1 MNQPG
6 SADTVVTL
14 DTVVTFVTTT
24 ALFAG
29 LDAAECSEVVRIM
42 EVQRFTGGED
52 VFREGDPGDAW
63 FIVFDGKATVLKQ
76 AGGGMREIAPLERG
90 AVFGEIAM
98 LDGQS
103 RSATVRASGP
113 LTVLRFRRSR
123 FEELLEQG
131 SLGAYKLVL
140 SIARVLAQRHRQL
153 THQVAQRAPES
164 GAITPAAQF
173 QISE

>member
-1 MNQPG
+1 MDQPG

-14 DTVVTFVTTT
+14 DAVVTFVTTT

-29 LDAAECSEVVRIM
+29 LDAAESSEVVRIM
-42 EVQRFTGGED
+42 EVQRFTDGED

-63 FIVFDGKATVLKQ
+63 FIVFDGNAKVLKQ
-76 AGGGMREIAPLERG
+76 ASGGAREIAVLERG

-98 LDGQS
+98 LDGQP
-103 RSATVRASGP
+103 RSATVRAGGP

-153 THQVAQRAPES
+153 TQQIAQLTPSTAKV
-164 GAITPAAQF
+164 TPAAQF